1 MEKTYKRTKTGGR
14 KKGTPN
20 KPKPYMAMLEATL
33 EQYVGE
39 TDPKT
44 GVTALQNDLL
54 QLEPQARLNV
64 VEKFLNYCKPKM
76 QSIQADLSTDTDTSI
91 EQTIIKLM

>member
-1 MEKTYKRTKTGGR
+1 MNSNHRKTGGR

-33 EQYVGE
+33 EEYVGNP
-39 TDPKT
+39 DPKT
-44 GVTALQNDLL
+44 GATALQTDLA
-54 QLEPQARLNV
+54 QLEPLARLNV

-76 QSIQADLSTDTDTSI
+76 QSIQADVNAEADTSI
-91 EQTIIKLM
+91 EQTIIKMM